1 MQLFEV
7 SKSQLLE
14 AIANRLP
21 IIQPRIDNK
30 NVSSAIFPLWGM
42 ERQIEAS
49 SSSSL
54 SLSAAVAAAAA
65 AAAASNW
72 TADHDFSNLSNNFE
86 LNQNSVYYSCLV
98 SYRFTGY
105 LSEIDIEPI
114 HSYYLN
120 MIGPIIKSF
129 VDQHLNFAFDP
140 LILHLRESSSLNQ
153 SLNNSSIPPS
163 AFIKNDKVFN
173 IPNYNTEINMFE
185 IFEKQFKKILLNGKI
200 LIIN

>member
-7 SKSQLLE
+7 SKGQLLE

-49 SSSSL
+49 SSSAS
-54 SLSAAVAAAAA
+54 SS

-86 LNQNSVYYSCLV
+86 LNQNSVYYSCFV

-173 IPNYNTEINMFE
+173 IPNYNSEINMFE
-185 IFEKQFKKILLNGKI
+185 IFEKQFKKILLNGKM
-200 LIIN
+200 LIIY

>member
-21 IIQPRIDNK
+21 IIQPRVDNK
-30 NVSSAIFPLWGM
+30 NISSAIFPLWGM
-42 ERQIEAS
+42 EKQTAS
-49 SSSSL
+49 
-54 SLSAAVAAAAA
+54 V
-65 AAAASNW
+65 ASNW
-72 TADHDFSNLSNNFE
+72 TADRDFSNLSNNNFE
-86 LNQNSVYYSCLV
+86 LNQSSVYYSCLV

-105 LSEIDIEPI
+105 LSEIDIDPI
-114 HSYYLN
+114 QSYYLN

-140 LILHLRESSSLNQ
+140 LILHLRESSSLNLNQ
-153 SLNNSSIPPS
+153 SLNNSS
-163 AFIKNDKVFN
+163 FIKSNKIFN
-173 IPNYNTEINMFE
+173 IPDYNSEINMFE

-200 LIIN
+200 F